1 MSDFHY
7 GNLRHG
13 YRRAGGK
20 LAGNT
25 VVGTKPLTNLDSSV
39 CEENG
44 MNLKPPRVVTSMC
57 WRKCFW
63 MDTIS
68 GGEQSGHVI
77 FSGFLPLRAMAQL
90 TACQLLGPDA
100 AQGRPSSPPTQPWW
114 RSPDQQVSPG
124 ESWRFHTDH
133 KVKAISLSFGNP

>member
-1 MSDFHY
+1 
-7 GNLRHG
+7 
-13 YRRAGGK
+13 
-20 LAGNT
+20 
-25 VVGTKPLTNLDSSV
+25 
-39 CEENG
+39 
-44 MNLKPPRVVTSMC
+44 
-57 WRKCFW
+57 

-68 GGEQSGHVI
+68 KAENKAICDFGI
-77 FSGFLPLRAMAQL
+77 LPLGTAQL